1 MNGQRRTWAHENEI
15 RAWHDTHYA
24 HTSPETKRSA
34 WQHFANLQDPYNTGN
49 FMTGWVQM
57 IGGDEYGNLL
67 IEEINERPAPQ
78 RITATTPKTSY
89 PYRRDRAWLMNQSQW
104 VRTALKYD
112 GTNIC
117 QYSYRD
123 AGGNRFTTFK
133 LRTRPFVP
141 AHFRVMLDRSLRK
154 YPGVAGLSLE
164 PGEAMVYEL
173 YGRQNPMLI
182 AYREEI
188 ELTALF
194 RRNPDTG
201 DIDPADPEGP
211 ASHAWNAP
219 CRQQIRPNSG
229 RTPGRNTRGGRR
241 STAPG
246 CARPRSAGKRHSK
259 GMRARCST
267 SASRRGEDQ
276 GRDLHPADKAQA
288 AGD

>member
-15 RAWHDTHYA
+15 KAWHDTHYA

-34 WQHFANLQDPYNTGN
+34 WQRFANLQDPYNTGN
-49 FMTGWVQM
+49 FITGWVQM

-141 AHFRVMLDRSLRK
+141 AHFRVMLDRSLGK

-201 DIDPADPEGP
+201 DIDPADPEDP
-211 ASHAWNAP
+211 AF
-219 CRQQIRPNSG
+219 
-229 RTPGRNTRGGRR
+229 
-241 STAPG
+241 
-246 CARPRSAGKRHSK
+246 ARLDCPHVF
-259 GMRARCST
+259 ST
-267 SASRRGEDQ
+267 SAPTVAGRQAGIPEEAGGVQRRAARDRGRRGK
-276 GRDLHPADKAQA
+276 GIPRA
-288 AGD
+288 

>member
-1 MNGQRRTWAHENEI
+1 
-15 RAWHDTHYA
+15 
-24 HTSPETKRSA
+24 
-34 WQHFANLQDPYNTGN
+34 
-49 FMTGWVQM
+49 MTGWVQM

-89 PYRRDRAWLMNQSQW
+89 PYRRDRAWLMNQSER

-123 AGGNRFTTFK
+123 ADGNRFTTFK

-141 AHFRVMLDRSLRK
+141 AQFRVMLDRSLRK
-154 YPGVAGLSLE
+154 YPGVAGLSME

-201 DIDPADPEGP
+201 DIDPADPEDP
-211 ASHAWNAP
+211 AFARLDCPLSSARPPPTVAG
-219 CRQQIRPNSG
+219 RQAGIPEEA
-229 RTPGRNTRGGRR
+229 GGVQRR
-241 STAPG
+241 AA
-246 CARPRSAGKRHSK
+246 ARPRSAGKRHSK

-267 SASRRGEDQ
+267 SASRTGRGPRP
-276 GRDLHPADKAQA
+276 GPSP
-288 AGD
+288 G